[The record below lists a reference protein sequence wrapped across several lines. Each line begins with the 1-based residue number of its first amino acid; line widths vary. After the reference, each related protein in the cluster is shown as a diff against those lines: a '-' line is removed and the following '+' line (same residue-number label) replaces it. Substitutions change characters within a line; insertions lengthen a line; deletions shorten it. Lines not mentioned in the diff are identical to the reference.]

1 METTAKTKNIGFIN
15 NLINNCDGY
24 IKINH
29 KEKLMERFSRNVNT
43 EEKDIPPVEEIGAET
58 VDIIDS
64 AEEAIQQ
71 PIANTD
77 SSIAVNFSQMI
88 NKPEEVKTELNS
100 VPAEGETKVN
110 VLFPKTEHILGN
122 YIDYDSFNK
131 IKESNTDK
139 VVRAVRLL
147 NYKMADQNAATA
159 FAQFVSTFNPECD
172 PNKRLRYELIRHQG
186 REKDLV
192 IRLSTVVNGTTKYY
206 ADIYPDLNKI
216 ELDHHL
222 LSSAKR

>member
-1 METTAKTKNIGFIN
+1 METTVNKNIMVNEDTTAFDDFITYA
-15 NLINNCDGY
+15 LTRKLPEGY
-24 IKINH
+24 
-29 KEKLMERFSRNVNT
+29 
-43 EEKDIPPVEEIGAET
+43 DIPPVEEIGMQNVE
-58 VDIIDS
+58 IIDS

-71 PIANTD
+71 PLANTD

-88 NKPEEVKTELNS
+88 NKPEEVKTELVSTPDN
-100 VPAEGETKVN
+100 GEAKVN
-110 VLFPKTEHILGN
+110 VVFPKTEHILGN
-122 YIDYDSFNK
+122 YVDYDSFNK

-147 NYKMADQNAATA
+147 NYKMADQNAAMK
-159 FAQFVSTFNPECD
+159 FGQFVSEFNPNGD

-192 IRLSTVVNGTTKYY
+192 VRLSTVINGTTKYY

-216 ELDHHL
+216 DIDHHL
-222 LSSAKR
+222 ISSARK

>member
-1 METTAKTKNIGFIN
+1 METTVKTKNIGFIN
-15 NLINNCDGY
+15 NLIDTCDGY

-29 KEKLMERFSRNVNT
+29 KEKLKERFPRNVNT

-71 PIANTD
+71 PLQNKD
-77 SSIAVNFSQMI
+77 SGIAVNFSQMI
-88 NKPEEVKTELNS
+88 NKPESVKTELNS
-100 VPAEGETKVN
+100 VPIEGETKVN
-110 VLFPKTEHILGN
+110 VLFPKNEHILGN
-122 YIDYDSFNK
+122 YVDYDSFKK

-147 NYKMADQNAATA
+147 NYKMADQNAAAA
-159 FAQFVSTFNPECD
+159 FGRFVSEFNPECD
-172 PNKRLRYELIRHQG
+172 PNKRLQYELIRHQG

-216 ELDHHL
+216 DLDHHL
-222 LSSAKR
+222 ISSARK

>member
-1 METTAKTKNIGFIN
+1 METTVNKNIMVNEDTTAFDDFITYA
-15 NLINNCDGY
+15 LTRKLPEGY
-24 IKINH
+24 
-29 KEKLMERFSRNVNT
+29 
-43 EEKDIPPVEEIGAET
+43 DIPPVEEIGMQNVE
-58 VDIIDS
+58 IIDS

-71 PIANTD
+71 PLANTD

-88 NKPEEVKTELNS
+88 NKPEDVKTELVSTPDN
-100 VPAEGETKVN
+100 GEAKVN
-110 VLFPKTEHILGN
+110 VVFPKTEHILGN
-122 YIDYDSFNK
+122 YVDYDSFNK

-147 NYKMADQNAATA
+147 NYKMADQNAAMK
-159 FAQFVSTFNPECD
+159 FGQFVSEFNPNGD

-192 IRLSTVVNGTTKYY
+192 VRLSTVINGTTKYY

-216 ELDHHL
+216 DIDHHL
-222 LSSAKR
+222 ISSARK

>member
-1 METTAKTKNIGFIN
+1 METTVNKNIMVNEDTTAFDDFITYA
-15 NLINNCDGY
+15 LTRKLPEGY
-24 IKINH
+24 
-29 KEKLMERFSRNVNT
+29 
-43 EEKDIPPVEEIGAET
+43 DIPPVEEIGMQNVE
-58 VDIIDS
+58 IIDS

-71 PIANTD
+71 PLANTD

-88 NKPEEVKTELNS
+88 NKPEEVKTELVSTPDN
-100 VPAEGETKVN
+100 GEAKVN
-110 VLFPKTEHILGN
+110 VVFPKTEHILSN
-122 YIDYDSFNK
+122 YVDYDSFNK

-147 NYKMADQNAATA
+147 NYKMADQNAAMK
-159 FAQFVSTFNPECD
+159 FGQFVSEFNPNGD

-192 IRLSTVVNGTTKYY
+192 VRLSTVINGTTKYY

-216 ELDHHL
+216 DIDHHL
-222 LSSAKR
+222 ISSARK

>member
-1 METTAKTKNIGFIN
+1 MEITNTQENRNLFHQLLSLGF
-15 NLINNCDGY
+15 D
-24 IKINH
+24 
-29 KEKLMERFSRNVNT
+29 VN
-43 EEKDIPPVEEIGAET
+43 ESLLELEKDYSPVEEIGMQNVE
-58 VDIIDS
+58 IIDS

-71 PIANTD
+71 PLVNTD

-88 NKPEEVKTELNS
+88 KPETEEVKTEVVSTPDN
-100 VPAEGETKVN
+100 GEAKVN
-110 VLFPKTEHILGN
+110 VVFPKNEHILGN
-122 YIDYDSFNK
+122 YVDYDSFNK
-131 IKESNTDK
+131 VKESNADK

-147 NYKMADQNAATA
+147 NYKMADQNAAMK
-159 FAQFVSTFNPECD
+159 FGQFVSEFNSECD

-216 ELDHHL
+216 DIDHHL
-222 LSSAKR
+222 ISSARK

>member
-1 METTAKTKNIGFIN
+1 MEITNTQENRNLFHQLLSLGF
-15 NLINNCDGY
+15 D
-24 IKINH
+24 
-29 KEKLMERFSRNVNT
+29 VN
-43 EEKDIPPVEEIGAET
+43 ESLLELEKDYSPVEEIGMQNVE
-58 VDIIDS
+58 IIDS

-71 PIANTD
+71 PLVNTD

-88 NKPEEVKTELNS
+88 KPETEEVKTEVVSTPDN
-100 VPAEGETKVN
+100 GEAKVN
-110 VLFPKTEHILGN
+110 VVFPKNEHILGN
-122 YIDYDSFNK
+122 YVDYDSFNK
-131 IKESNTDK
+131 VKESNADK

-147 NYKMADQNAATA
+147 NYKMADQNAAMK
-159 FAQFVSTFNPECD
+159 FGQFVSEFNSECD

-216 ELDHHL
+216 DVDHHL
-222 LSSAKR
+222 ISSAKK

>member
-1 METTAKTKNIGFIN
+1 METMKRNLELEQILEEATNELNRIGDFVI
-15 NLINNCDGY
+15 CG
-24 IKINH
+24 K
-29 KEKLMERFSRNVNT
+29 KPKT

-58 VDIIDS
+58 VDIINS

-71 PIANTD
+71 PLQNVD
-77 SSIAVNFSQMI
+77 PSVAVNFSQMI
-88 NKPEEVKTELNS
+88 NKEQVKTEVNS
-100 VPAEGETKVN
+100 VPPEGETKLN
-110 VLFPKTEHILGN
+110 VVFPKTEHILGN
-122 YIDYDSFNK
+122 YVDYDSFIK

-147 NYKMADQNAATA
+147 NYKMSDQNAAAA
-159 FAQFVSTFNPECD
+159 FAQFVSEFNPECD

-192 IRLSTVVNGTTKYY
+192 IRLSTVINGTTKYY

-216 ELDHHL
+216 DLDHHL
-222 LSSAKR
+222 ISSAKK

>member
-1 METTAKTKNIGFIN
+1 MEIT
-15 NLINNCDGY
+15 
-24 IKINH
+24 
-29 KEKLMERFSRNVNT
+29 NT
-43 EEKDIPPVEEIGAET
+43 ENKNLFRQLTSLGFDVNGSLLELEKDYFPVEEIGMQNVE
-58 VDIIDS
+58 IIDS

-71 PIANTD
+71 PLANTD

-88 NKPEEVKTELNS
+88 NKPEEVTTEVVSTPDN
-100 VPAEGETKVN
+100 GETKVN
-110 VLFPKTEHILGN
+110 VVFPKNEHILGN
-122 YIDYDSFNK
+122 YVDYESFNK

-139 VVRAVRLL
+139 IVRAVRLL
-147 NYKMADQNAATA
+147 NYKMSDQNAAMK
-159 FAQFVSTFNPECD
+159 FGQFVSEFNPECD

-216 ELDHHL
+216 DVDHHL
-222 LSSAKR
+222 ISSAKK

>member
-1 METTAKTKNIGFIN
+1 METTVNKNIMVNEDATAFDDFITYA
-15 NLINNCDGY
+15 LTR
-24 IKINH
+24 
-29 KEKLMERFSRNVNT
+29 KLPEDY
-43 EEKDIPPVEEIGAET
+43 DIPPVEEIGMQNVE
-58 VDIIDS
+58 IIDS

-71 PIANTD
+71 PLANTD

-88 NKPEEVKTELNS
+88 NKPEEVKTELVSTPDN
-100 VPAEGETKVN
+100 GEAKVN
-110 VLFPKTEHILGN
+110 VVFPKTEHILGN
-122 YIDYDSFNK
+122 YVDYDSFNK

-147 NYKMADQNAATA
+147 NYKMADQNAAMK
-159 FAQFVSTFNPECD
+159 FGQFVSEFNPNGD

-192 IRLSTVVNGTTKYY
+192 VRLSTVINGTTKYY

-216 ELDHHL
+216 DIDHHII
-222 LSSAKR
+222 SSARK

>member
-1 METTAKTKNIGFIN
+1 MEIT
-15 NLINNCDGY
+15 
-24 IKINH
+24 
-29 KEKLMERFSRNVNT
+29 NT
-43 EEKDIPPVEEIGAET
+43 ENKNLFRQLLSLGFDVNESLLELEKDYSPIEEIGMQNIE
-58 VDIIDS
+58 IIDS

-71 PIANTD
+71 PLANTD

-88 NKPEEVKTELNS
+88 NKPEEVKTEVVSTPDN
-100 VPAEGETKVN
+100 GETKVN
-110 VLFPKTEHILGN
+110 VVFPKNEHILGN
-122 YIDYDSFNK
+122 YVDYESFNK

-147 NYKMADQNAATA
+147 NYKMSDQNAAMK
-159 FAQFVSTFNPECD
+159 FGQFVSEFNPECD

-192 IRLSTVVNGTTKYY
+192 VRLSTVVNGTTKYY

-216 ELDHHL
+216 DVDHHL
-222 LSSAKR
+222 ISSAKK

>member
-1 METTAKTKNIGFIN
+1 MEPLGKKST
-15 NLINNCDGY
+15 
-24 IKINH
+24 
-29 KEKLMERFSRNVNT
+29 KLMKELLDNIILKSK
-43 EEKDIPPVEEIGAET
+43 KDFPPVEEIGAET

-71 PIANTD
+71 PLQNKD
-77 SSIAVNFSQMI
+77 SGVAVNFSQMI
-88 NKPEEVKTELNS
+88 NKPKEEVKTEVNS
-100 VPAEGETKVN
+100 VPIEGETKVN

-122 YIDYDSFNK
+122 YVNYDSFKK

-147 NYKMADQNAATA
+147 NYKMADQNAAAA
-159 FAQFVSTFNPECD
+159 FGRFVSEFNPECD
-172 PNKRLRYELIRHQG
+172 PNKRLQYELIRHQG

-216 ELDHHL
+216 DLDHHL
-222 LSSAKR
+222 ISSARK